1 MLDDLRKYVESGIAA
16 LSGQSS
22 EDLAGTLMTRAQ
34 GAAEQFTALAAGL
47 VQWSAAAREG
57 LVRDVRDLVARQ
69 VEEAGLARR
78 TEVEALR
85 ARIQDL
91 ERRLPKSPGTGSRP
105 TRAGTASPAKRT
117 RAKSPAKRT
126 RAKSPAKRTRAG
138 AVATSAKGAAGPAPR
153 RSKPR

>member
-47 VQWSAAAREG
+47 
-57 LVRDVRDLVARQ
+57 
-69 VEEAGLARR
+69 ARR

-91 ERRLPKSPGTGSRP
+91 ERRLPKSPGTGSRA

-117 RAKSPAKRT
+117 RAKSPSKRT
-126 RAKSPAKRTRAG
+126 RAKSPAKRTKAG
-138 AVATSAKGAAGPAPR
+138 AGATSTKGAAGQAPR

>member
-47 VQWSAAAREG
+47 VQWSAAARES

-78 TEVEALR
+78 SEVEALK

-91 ERRLPKSPGTGSRP
+91 ERRLPKAPGTGPRPSRVS
-105 TRAGTASPAKRT
+105 TASPTKRPA
-117 RAKSPAKRT
+117 AKSPAKRT
-126 RAKSPAKRTRAG
+126 RASAATAPAKGTAG
-138 AVATSAKGAAGPAPR
+138 GAPR